1 MQIFDW
7 MTPNPTCVSPQDT
20 LEKAKELMMA
30 GGFRRLHLVGIISE
44 RDVPASGLLADT
56 KVNGAMA
63 SSPVSIPEF
72 ESAESA
78 AKLML
83 QHKIGGIPKINDGRV
98 VGIVTTSDLLKAL
111 LSVVQAAG
119 DIPKR

>member
-44 RDVPASGLLADT
+44 RDVRQHLGYLADT
-56 KVNGAMA
+56 KVNAAMA

-83 QHKIGGIPKINDGRV
+83 QHKIGGIPVIKMTGGSWV
-98 VGIVTTSDLLKAL
+98 S
-111 LSVVQAAG
+111 
-119 DIPKR
+119 